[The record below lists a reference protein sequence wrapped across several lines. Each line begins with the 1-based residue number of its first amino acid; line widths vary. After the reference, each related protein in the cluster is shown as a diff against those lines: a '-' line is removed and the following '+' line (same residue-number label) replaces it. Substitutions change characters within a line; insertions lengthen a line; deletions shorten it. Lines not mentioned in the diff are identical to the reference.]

1 MVSISAETPDTRVQR
16 VSRPS
21 FYVRSSES
29 GHGARFAGR
38 YTATE
43 HTVGPWDPAL
53 QHAGPPTALL
63 LRAVQH
69 LGGTDAP
76 VPPRALPARLTAE
89 IFRPVPVT
97 DLVVAAE
104 LQRPGRRVAW
114 ATSTLA
120 TADAPDEPLMRAQV
134 WLVRRTAQAID
145 LPSTPAQEPPPPGSP
160 QPTPPGWGGGYLQAV
175 TWELSDGSF
184 AAPGPATAWTRLL
197 TDLVDDE
204 SPTGAQHAA
213 IVADAGSGISAVADP
228 RRLVFVNTELSIHL
242 HREPVGDAVWM
253 AARTTIDPHGIGHV
267 HTSLGDAQSGV
278 GAADQTLFVEPR

>member
-1 MVSISAETPDTRVQR
+1 M
-16 VSRPS
+16 SRPS

-29 GHGARFAGR
+29 GHGALFTGR
-38 YTATE
+38 YTASE
-43 HTVGPWDPAL
+43 HTVGPWDPGL
-53 QHAGPPTALL
+53 QHGGPPTALL
-63 LRAVQH
+63 LRAVQQ
-69 LGGTDAP
+69 LGGPDAP
-76 VPPRALPARLTAE
+76 VPPHALPARLTAE

-114 ATSTLA
+114 ATATLA

-134 WLVRRTAQAID
+134 WLLRRTVQALD
-145 LPSTPAQEPPPPGSP
+145 LPSTPTEPAPAAGRS

-175 TWELSDGSF
+175 TWDLSHGSF
-184 AAPGPATAWTRLL
+184 AAPGPATTWTRLL
-197 TDLVDDE
+197 ADLVDGE
-204 SPTGAQHAA
+204 SPTGAQRAA
-213 IVADAGSGISAVADP
+213 VVADAGSGISAVADP

-278 GAADQTLFVEPR
+278 GTAEQTLFVEPR